1 MIIGIGIDI
10 VEISRIKKLMENEH
24 AIERLL
30 TTAEMELMKRKAKP
44 HEFFA
49 GRFAAK
55 EAVSKAFGTGISKCP
70 PNEVEILASE
80 AGEPYVN
87 LYGHAKELFDNK
99 SAARLLIS
107 ITHEKEY
114 VAAMAVR
121 EGED

>member
-30 TTAEMELMKRKAKP
+30 TPAETELMKKRAKP

-55 EAVSKAFGTGISKCP
+55 EAVSKAFGTGIAKCP

-80 AGEPYVN
+80 SGEPYVN
-87 LYGHAKELFDNK
+87 LYGHAKELFNNK
-99 SAARLLIS
+99 NAGRILIS

-114 VAAMAVR
+114 AAAMAIL
-121 EGED
+121 EGKD

>member
-30 TTAEMELMKRKAKP
+30 TPAEIELMKKKAKP

-70 PNEVEILASE
+70 PNEVEILALES
-80 AGEPYVN
+80 GEPYVN
-87 LYGHAKELFDNK
+87 LQGHAKELYDNK
-99 SAARLLIS
+99 NAARILIS

-114 VAAMAVR
+114 AAATAIL
-121 EGED
+121 EGKD

>member
-30 TTAEMELMKRKAKP
+30 TPGEMELMKKKAKP

-55 EAVSKAFGTGISKCP
+55 EAISKAFGTGISKCP
-70 PNEVEILASE
+70 PNEVEILALES
-80 AGEPYVN
+80 GEPYVN
-87 LYGHAKELFDNK
+87 LYAHAKELFHNK
-99 SAARLLIS
+99 NAVRILIS

-114 VAAMAVR
+114 AAATAIL
-121 EGED
+121 EGKD